1 MILFPAVDLK
11 GGRAVRLKQGKADD
25 ESVFF
30 DSPLDAARHWQEL
43 GAEWLHLIDL
53 DGAFTGKSEN
63 GQAVREICSSLGIPV
78 QLGGGIR
85 TPDAA
90 DYWFD
95 AGVERIIIGTLAL
108 EQPDVFS
115 QICKRHSGRVGVS
128 LDAVGTKL
136 KSRGWVKDA
145 GRTLDEVIPAVTELG
160 ASFIIYTDIERD
172 GMHKE
177 INLEMTEHVASLCSI
192 PLLVAG
198 GVSTMESI
206 TALYPISLRTSL
218 SGVISGRA
226 IYEGTLDFADAVRW
240 LQSRRSVQQ

>member
-11 GGRAVRLKQGKADD
+11 DGKAVRLKQGKADGA
-25 ESVFF
+25 SVFY
-30 DSPLDAARHWQEL
+30 DSPLEAARHWQSL

-53 DGAFTGKSEN
+53 DGAFSGKSGN
-63 GQAVREICSSLGIPV
+63 GEAVRAICSSLDIPV

-85 TPDAA
+85 SAESA
-90 DYWFD
+90 DFWFD
-95 AGVERIIIGTLAL
+95 AGVERIIIGTMAL

-115 QICKRHSGRVGVS
+115 HICRRHPGHVGVS
-128 LDAVGTKL
+128 LDAVGNDL

-145 GRTLDEVIPAVTELG
+145 GRTLDEVIPAMIDLG

-177 INLEMTEHVASLCSI
+177 INLEMTEHVASLCTV
-192 PLLVAG
+192 PLIVAG

-206 TALYPISLRTSL
+206 TSLYPLSLRTSL
-218 SGVISGRA
+218 DGVISGRA
-226 IYEGTLDFADAVRW
+226 IYEGTLDFAGAVRW
-240 LQSRRSVQQ
+240 LQSRRTE